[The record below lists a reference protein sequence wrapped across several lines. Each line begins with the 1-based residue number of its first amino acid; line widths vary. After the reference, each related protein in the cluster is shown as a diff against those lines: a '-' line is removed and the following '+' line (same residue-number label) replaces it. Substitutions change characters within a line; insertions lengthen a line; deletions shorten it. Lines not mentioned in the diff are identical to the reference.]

1 MGVWVR
7 PLEIGP
13 FSPGI
18 GRRRKKRKEEKRKEG
33 GNVKKEEEE
42 DRRQQV
48 KEVRKEEGFTSSN
61 CSSFGV
67 LSRGRRHVIY

>member
-1 MGVWVR
+1 MGEA
-7 PLEIGP
+7 LEIGP

-33 GNVKKEEEE
+33 GSVKKEEEE

-48 KEVRKEEGFTSSN
+48 KEVRKGRKVSHPRT
-61 CSSFGV
+61 V
-67 LSRGRRHVIY
+67 LRLCGRGHVIY